1 MFQNQTTQQIVNF
14 IRGIGI
20 EVRRAELTEPT
31 FLPGI
36 LIDCGALVVDESK
49 LLYPGDLLHEAGH
62 IAVSPP
68 ERRSQQFNSAGEDQA
83 EEIMAIAWSWAALLH
98 LELDPKVVFHEG
110 GYRGGGDAFIENFQA
125 KRYVGVPM
133 LQWVGM
139 TYDEKQAPLHNAEP
153 YPHMEKWVRERGIE

>member
-1 MFQNQTTQQIVNF
+1 MFNNSTTQRIVDF

-20 EVRRAELTEPT
+20 EVRSATIAEPT

-36 LIDCGALVVDESK
+36 LMDRGGLVVDEEK

-62 IAVSPP
+62 IAVAPP
-68 ERRSQQFNSAGEDQA
+68 ERREDQFNTAGEDQA

-98 LELDPKVVFHEG
+98 LELDPAIVFHEG
-110 GYRGGGDAFIENFQA
+110 GYKGGGDAFIENFQA
-125 KRYVGVPM
+125 GRYVGVPM

-139 TYDEKQAPLHNAEP
+139 TYDDKQAPLHGIEP
-153 YPHMEKWVRERGIE
+153 FPHMVRWIRERGAE